1 MENHNLDLTPKE
13 QKVLEALIGELYAEA
28 GFSDVDANDLA
39 RITGI
44 PTKNIRG
51 VLSSLVKKGIIS
63 LNETDNAWADK
74 QYVIIY
80 LNQDY
85 WYLHPVWKS
94 ETTQQPVNIET
105 GPGIITSTGG
115 ELVIASGDGIFYAQD
130 SGHLI
135 INKDDYWQ
143 RRCKA
148 AEFYIDKSP
157 CDPDVY
163 SDQFDAYCDWRRIV
177 DEQKT

>member
-13 QKVLEALIGELYAEA
+13 QKVLEALIDELYAEA

-85 WYLHPVWKS
+85 WYLHPAWK
-94 ETTQQPVNIET
+94 
-105 GPGIITSTGG
+105 
-115 ELVIASGDGIFYAQD
+115 LVIASGDGIFYAQD

-148 AEFYIDKSP
+148 AELYIDKSP
-157 CDPDVY
+157 CGPDVY
-163 SDQFDAYCDWRRIV
+163 TDQFDAYCDWRRIV
-177 DEQKT
+177 DEQKLN

>member
-13 QKVLEALIGELYAEA
+13 HKVLEALIGELYAEA

-74 QYVIIY
+74 QYVIIST
-80 LNQDY
+80 
-85 WYLHPVWKS
+85 S
-94 ETTQQPVNIET
+94 EWNVYTKEGT
-105 GPGIITSTGG
+105 GKI
-115 ELVIASGDGIFYAQD
+115 ELVHPEDGKPFFV
-130 SGHLI
+130 
-135 INKDDYWQ
+135 WQ
-143 RRCKA
+143 
-148 AEFYIDKSP
+148 
-157 CDPDVY
+157 
-163 SDQFDAYCDWRRIV
+163 
-177 DEQKT
+177 